1 MTTYI
6 ALAPDP
12 NQRDVSYFI
21 CITGE
26 QASSILEFRVQSVID
41 KDVTLY
47 NIPVFILDS
56 AIIEVARTGMLTKA
70 HMTMKCK
77 IGRDGFHTCTK
88 SDRAFDKD
96 IVVSISPNN
105 RMYVSKT
112 FPSGS
117 YKLKQSLPVIEEIPI
132 QVKICLVQI
141 SGPNISPALL
151 PRVKPAHIP
160 GLCADKKA
168 DPTPSTSSA
177 HTSKV
182 DKIQVSSGSTIEEPI
197 AVDNFSPL
205 VLCTGGNPE
214 DIVDIPKMD
223 TKRGPGRPSAKG
235 KSSTGV
241 GKSSVPRKLKI
252 SHPDMGKDLRLTIDL
267 SRATATFTLDPTI
280 ANNDNGELTIRLDTL
295 NSSWS
300 GAGSGFLMDP
310 TPPVPAEDAMN
321 TKSPKMKRKQSIAP
335 WPRKKSLVQI
345 ANNNDANNDNGELT
359 IRLDTLNSSWSG
371 AGSGFLMDPTA
382 PVPAED
388 AMHTKRPK
396 MTRKQSIAPWPR
408 KKSLVQIANN
418 NEDNIIEHPHQTSP
432 TDNLPKGWNETSNP
446 PLDSIPFSAVDKEK
460 FWCKDTITEWM
471 SSNHA
476 PDSPDSTTNNNQ
488 DLSVYT
494 KSLTTTDKDDNI
506 LLDHGSVPA
515 TLKQMKPH
523 DNINTLDTM
532 IIPPTQNATKIQIE
546 THHCSNNNSNR
557 NTSGPKMPGTQTSPA
572 HSFSTNVSTPRHGQE
587 SETLLGPGNST
598 DQYFCDV
605 SDQFNSPAR
614 PSPSPNSS
622 AVTLNDSDVA
632 LLKAIK
638 SIQRHGTS
646 VIFPASKASYS
657 NNK

>member
-117 YKLKQSLPVIEEIPI
+117 YKLKQSLPAIEEIPI

-205 VLCTGGNPE
+205 VLSTGGNPE

-321 TKSPKMKRKQSIAP
+321 TKRPKMK
-335 WPRKKSLVQI
+335 
-345 ANNNDANNDNGELT
+345 
-359 IRLDTLNSSWSG
+359 
-371 AGSGFLMDPTA
+371 
-382 PVPAED
+382 
-388 AMHTKRPK
+388 
-396 MTRKQSIAPWPR
+396 RKQSIAPWPR

-532 IIPPTQNATKIQIE
+532 ITPPTQNATKIQIE

-557 NTSGPKMPGTQTSPA
+557 NTSGPKMPGTQKSPA

-622 AVTLNDSDVA
+622 AVTLSDSDVA

>member
-205 VLCTGGNPE
+205 VLSTGGNPE

-321 TKSPKMKRKQSIAP
+321 TK
-335 WPRKKSLVQI
+335 
-345 ANNNDANNDNGELT
+345 
-359 IRLDTLNSSWSG
+359 
-371 AGSGFLMDPTA
+371 
-382 PVPAED
+382 
-388 AMHTKRPK
+388 RPK
-396 MTRKQSIAPWPR
+396 VKRKQSIAPWPR

-532 IIPPTQNATKIQIE
+532 IIPPTQNTTKIQIE

-557 NTSGPKMPGTQTSPA
+557 NTSGPKMPGTQKSPA

>member
-205 VLCTGGNPE
+205 VLSTGGNPE

-310 TPPVPAEDAMN
+310 T
-321 TKSPKMKRKQSIAP
+321 S
-335 WPRKKSLVQI
+335 
-345 ANNNDANNDNGELT
+345 
-359 IRLDTLNSSWSG
+359 
-371 AGSGFLMDPTA
+371 

-396 MTRKQSIAPWPR
+396 MTRKESIAPWPR

-532 IIPPTQNATKIQIE
+532 IIPPTQNTTKIQIE

-557 NTSGPKMPGTQTSPA
+557 NTSGPKMPGTQKSPA

>member
-310 TPPVPAEDAMN
+310 TPPVPAEDAM
-321 TKSPKMKRKQSIAP
+321 
-335 WPRKKSLVQI
+335 
-345 ANNNDANNDNGELT
+345 
-359 IRLDTLNSSWSG
+359 
-371 AGSGFLMDPTA
+371 
-382 PVPAED
+382 
-388 AMHTKRPK
+388 HTKRPK

-532 IIPPTQNATKIQIE
+532 ITPPNQNATKIQIE

>member
-310 TPPVPAEDAMN
+310 T
-321 TKSPKMKRKQSIAP
+321 S
-335 WPRKKSLVQI
+335 
-345 ANNNDANNDNGELT
+345 
-359 IRLDTLNSSWSG
+359 
-371 AGSGFLMDPTA
+371 

-532 IIPPTQNATKIQIE
+532 ITPPNQNATKIQIE

>member
-205 VLCTGGNPE
+205 VLSTGGNPE

-321 TKSPKMKRKQSIAP
+321 TK
-335 WPRKKSLVQI
+335 
-345 ANNNDANNDNGELT
+345 
-359 IRLDTLNSSWSG
+359 
-371 AGSGFLMDPTA
+371 
-382 PVPAED
+382 
-388 AMHTKRPK
+388 RPK
-396 MTRKQSIAPWPR
+396 VKRKQSIAPWPR

-532 IIPPTQNATKIQIE
+532 ITPPTQNATKIQIE

-557 NTSGPKMPGTQTSPA
+557 NTSGPKMPGTQKSPA

>member
-310 TPPVPAEDAMN
+310 T
-321 TKSPKMKRKQSIAP
+321 
-335 WPRKKSLVQI
+335 
-345 ANNNDANNDNGELT
+345 
-359 IRLDTLNSSWSG
+359 
-371 AGSGFLMDPTA
+371 A

-532 IIPPTQNATKIQIE
+532 ITPPNQNATKIQIE

-557 NTSGPKMPGTQTSPA
+557 NTSGPKMPGAQTSPA

>member
-77 IGRDGFHTCTK
+77 IGRDGLHTCTK
-88 SDRAFDKD
+88 SDLAFDKD

-117 YKLKQSLPVIEEIPI
+117 YKLKESLPAIEEFPI

-177 HTSKV
+177 HISKV

-205 VLCTGGNPE
+205 VLSTGGNPE

-321 TKSPKMKRKQSIAP
+321 TKRPKMK
-335 WPRKKSLVQI
+335 W
-345 ANNNDANNDNGELT
+345 
-359 IRLDTLNSSWSG
+359 
-371 AGSGFLMDPTA
+371 
-382 PVPAED
+382 
-388 AMHTKRPK
+388 
-396 MTRKQSIAPWPR
+396 KQSIAPWPR

-515 TLKQMKPH
+515 TLKQKKPY
-523 DNINTLDTM
+523 DNINTLDIMLT
-532 IIPPTQNATKIQIE
+532 PPTQNATKIQIE

-557 NTSGPKMPGTQTSPA
+557 NTSGPKMPGTQKSPA

>member
-310 TPPVPAEDAMN
+310 T
-321 TKSPKMKRKQSIAP
+321 
-335 WPRKKSLVQI
+335 
-345 ANNNDANNDNGELT
+345 
-359 IRLDTLNSSWSG
+359 
-371 AGSGFLMDPTA
+371 A

-532 IIPPTQNATKIQIE
+532 ITPPNQNATKIQIE

>member
-345 ANNNDANNDNGELT
+345 ANNN
-359 IRLDTLNSSWSG
+359 
-371 AGSGFLMDPTA
+371 
-382 PVPAED
+382 
-388 AMHTKRPK
+388 
-396 MTRKQSIAPWPR
+396 
-408 KKSLVQIANN
+408 
-418 NEDNIIEHPHQTSP
+418 EDNIIEHPHQTSP

-532 IIPPTQNATKIQIE
+532 ITPPNQNATKIQIE